1 MKSIKLLLLLVAT
14 MAFSQIAMGQSKE
27 ERAKANTEK
36 YNEKIVSKNKDL
48 ALSEDQKT
56 KITAIYLEQISEI
69 EAIKKEVADEE
80 ARKAK
85 NQEVYKKQ
93 GMKIYNEVLTD
104 DQKKALKPAENR

>member
-1 MKSIKLLLLLVAT
+1 MKSIKLVLLVVVT
-14 MAFSQIAMGQSKE
+14 MAFSQIAIGQSKE

-56 KITAIYLEQISEI
+56 KITAIYLEQIMEI
-69 EAIKKEVADEE
+69 DALKKEVADEE

-93 GMKIYNEVLTD
+93 GKKNFDEVLTS
-104 DQKKALKPAENR
+104 DQKNILTPQGK

>member
-1 MKSIKLLLLLVAT
+1 MKSIKLVLLVVVT
-14 MAFSQIAMGQSKE
+14 MAFSQITMGQSKE

-56 KITAIYLEQISEI
+56 KITAIYLEQIMEI
-69 EAIKKEVADEE
+69 DALKKEVADEE

-93 GMKIYNEVLTD
+93 GKKIFDEVLTP
-104 DQKKALKPAENR
+104 DQKNILTPQGK